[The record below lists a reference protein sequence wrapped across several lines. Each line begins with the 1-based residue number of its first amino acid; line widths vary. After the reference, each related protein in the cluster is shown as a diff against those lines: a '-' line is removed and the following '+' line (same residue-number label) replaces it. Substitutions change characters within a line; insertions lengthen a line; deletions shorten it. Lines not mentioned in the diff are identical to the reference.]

1 MDEFKQWLKK
11 FDSDSDGRIS
21 VEELRRA
28 IRANGGWFCKMKA
41 KRGVKTADKNL
52 NGGIDDH
59 EIGNLVDFAEKHLGL
74 RVILTY

>member
-1 MDEFKQWLKK
+1 
-11 FDSDSDGRIS
+11 
-21 VEELRRA
+21 
-28 IRANGGWFCKMKA
+28 MKA